1 MSPERWKQVEEIF
14 QSALDLPHEERGGFI
29 ARACADD
36 AALVAQ
42 VEALVAQYEQ
52 AGDFI
57 ESPAIAVSPLRTAGG
72 SLATT
77 PDAEPAEDPMNGRR
91 VGSYRLVRE
100 IGRGGMGA
108 VYLAE
113 RADSEYHKLVA
124 VKVVKRGMDTDFILR
139 RFRHERQ
146 LLATFDHPNIAR
158 LLDGG
163 TTDEGLPF
171 FVMEYVEGQPLYQYC
186 DSRRLTVAER
196 LRLFCQVCDSA
207 AYAHQRMVVHRDIKP
222 SNILVTAAGVPKL
235 LDFGIAKL
243 LDPDLVPEAVTPT
256 GTMMR
261 LMTPEYASPEQVH
274 GLPVTPASDTYAL
287 GVVLY
292 ELLTGHRPYEFA
304 NRSPHEIARVVCE
317 VEPERPSRAFARRE
331 GALPVEGVGDDAT
344 TLPFICEARH
354 ATPDSLRRE
363 LEGNVDNIVLKS
375 LRKEP
380 ARRYPTAD
388 ELRADISRHIEG
400 RPVSA
405 PFYFPP
411 AVKAAKPNGGETE
424 TIGKSIAVLPMKLL
438 DTRRGGDSTGDEF
451 LGVGLADA
459 LITRLSQL
467 QRFTLR
473 PTSSVLRYGDN
484 QIDPLTAGHELGVTY
499 VLDGR
504 IRRAG
509 DSIRVTVQLLD
520 VRTGAAIWAGQ
531 FDERFTDALL
541 LEDAISS
548 QVAEAIVPQLTRDER
563 RQLAKRGTD
572 DADAFEAYLRGRYH
586 WSTFT
591 EEGFAKAIVCYY
603 RAIALDPN
611 YAIAYAGVADYY
623 NWLGVYGVLPF
634 AECSASAMEAA
645 RKAIEIDPTLA
656 EAHSALGFAVVC
668 HDFDWAAAE
677 AHHLRAIELNPNYAT
692 AHHWYS
698 FQFQME
704 GRFDKAL
711 DEISRAAR
719 LDPLSP
725 SIQQGLAWLHY
736 QSRRYEE
743 SLAAHRKLLEA
754 EPRFAYGHLTYSCAL
769 RAVGR
774 HDESVAEAEKA
785 LEYAGESQ
793 LYLAWLGG
801 AYAAA
806 GRVAE
811 AQDVLRR
818 LGEMIAHRYVSPYHL
833 ALIHCHLGDRELALS
848 LLEEAYALRD
858 AWVAWLGVEPQLDP
872 LRSDPRFLDLLR
884 RTNNPLAEA
893 HARAANDSPRL
904 TTGGTPARE
913 ASAPP
918 SENAE
923 AYQLYLAARYFERKR
938 NAQGLREAIG
948 RYERAVEIDPNFAHA
963 YAAVAECYA
972 LLNWYV
978 EPPPADAF
986 AKAKEAAQRA
996 VELDGGLAEA
1006 HYSLGFVKLFYE
1018 RDHAG
1023 AETHFGRAIQ
1033 LDPKNASA
1041 RRWHSLNLSATG
1053 RHAEALA
1060 EIRRAQEISPRS
1072 AVIATAVANALYF
1085 ARRQDEAIEQCHK
1098 ALALDP
1104 GSIAAH
1110 VVLRWAYE
1118 CKGMREEAFAIYE
1131 KESAFAGDT
1140 PTTHAKHAHALAAT
1154 GHAEEAREVLNG
1166 LIARREEEWVT
1177 PYEIAIIYSLLKDR
1191 DQAFAWLERAA
1202 REHAVGFT
1210 FVKVDPH
1217 LDNLR
1222 DDPRFAELLSRTEHV
1237 APPEE
1242 PSTAPEPAHE
1252 IPARPTH
1259 EIPPRQD
1266 VDRAASRQAT
1276 ADLIDADQV
1285 TADQTADDQVIDP
1298 KRRLIGPIRRRF
1310 PRAVAALAALL
1321 LVIIASASVFFYTR
1335 DRKAPPVVQRID
1347 AAKPNAANV
1356 RAVAVLPF
1364 KTVGDGDTDGEYL
1377 GVGLADAVS
1386 NKLGQLD
1393 HVTTRPAVAVRRY
1406 LGTDKS
1412 AVDVGRELGAD
1423 FVLTGT
1429 VERETDRVRTALELT
1444 DVAASRVL
1452 WSERL
1457 DERYTDVLALQSSVS
1472 ERVARAL
1479 DLQLTGD
1486 ERTRLAKRPTENAEA
1501 YALYLAGRY
1510 YFGKRTPEGLRQAI
1524 SNFERAIAKDKNYAA
1539 AYAGLAD
1546 CNALLNWYVEPP
1558 PADAFARAKEAAAKA
1573 VALDD
1578 QLAEAHVSLAFVTFY
1593 YDHDLA
1599 RAEREFRRAI
1609 SLNANYPTAHHW
1621 FALVLAAA
1629 GRHDE
1634 ALAEATRARD
1644 LDPRSAIISAAIANI
1659 QFYAR
1664 RYDEAVAESR
1674 HALEL
1679 DPGLVAIYTIQR
1691 WAYEREGM
1699 RDDALAAF
1707 EHERAFAGDTPTTR
1721 LKHAHVLAAVGRSDE
1736 ARAVLNELLKRRE
1749 QEWVTPHEIGVVYA
1763 LLGDRDEA
1771 FSWLQRA
1778 AREHAIGVAFVK
1790 VDPQLDPLRDD
1801 PRFAELL
1808 RSAGLAG

>member
-1 MSPERWKQVEEIF
+1 M
-14 QSALDLPHEERGGFI
+14 
-29 ARACADD
+29 
-36 AALVAQ
+36 
-42 VEALVAQYEQ
+42 
-52 AGDFI
+52 
-57 ESPAIAVSPLRTAGG
+57 T
-72 SLATT
+72 
-77 PDAEPAEDPMNGRR
+77 GRR

-207 AYAHQRMVVHRDIKP
+207 AYAHERMVVHRDIKP
-222 SNILVTAAGVPKL
+222 SNILVTDAGVPKL

-261 LMTPEYASPEQVH
+261 LMTPEYASPEQVQ

-292 ELLTGHRPYEFA
+292 ELLTGHRPYEFS

-317 VEPERPSRAFARRE
+317 VEPVRPSRAFARRE
-331 GALPVEGVGDDAT
+331 GALPVEGVSGDAT
-344 TLPFICEARH
+344 TLPFICETRR
-354 ATPDSLRRE
+354 ATPESLRRD

-380 ARRYPTAD
+380 ARRYASAD
-388 ELRADISRHIEG
+388 ELRADISRHLEG

-411 AVKAAKPNGGETE
+411 AIKAAKPNGGDPETG
-424 TIGKSIAVLPMKLL
+424 GKSIAVLPMKLL
-438 DTRRGGDSTGDEF
+438 DAKRGESTGDEF

-473 PTSSVLRYGDN
+473 PTSSVLRYSDN
-484 QIDPLTAGHELGVTY
+484 QIDPLTAGHELGVSY

-611 YAIAYAGVADYY
+611 YAIAYAGIADYY

-668 HDFDWAAAE
+668 HDFDWASAE

-711 DEISRAAR
+711 EEISHAAR
-719 LDPLSP
+719 LDPPSP
-725 SIQQGLAWLHY
+725 SIQQGRAWLYY
-736 QSRRYEE
+736 QARRYEE
-743 SLAAHRKLLEA
+743 SVAAHRKLLEA

-774 HDESVAEAEKA
+774 HDESVAAAQKA

-811 AQDVLRR
+811 AHEVLRR

-893 HARAANDSPRL
+893 HARAANDSPQH
-904 TTGGTPARE
+904 TTGGSPAPE
-913 ASAPP
+913 AAAPP

-938 NAQGLREAIG
+938 NAQGLREAIS
-948 RYERAVEIDPNFAHA
+948 RYERAVEIDPGFAQA
-963 YAAVAECYA
+963 YAAMAECYA

-986 AKAKEAAQRA
+986 ARAKEAAQKA
-996 VELDGGLAEA
+996 VELDDKLADA
-1006 HYSLGFVKLFYE
+1006 HYSLGFVKLYYE

-1023 AETHFGRAIQ
+1023 AETHFGRSIQ

-1041 RRWHSLNLSATG
+1041 RRWHSLNLSAMG

-1060 EIRRAQEISPRS
+1060 EIRRAQDISPRS

-1154 GHAEEAREVLNG
+1154 GRADEAREVLNG

-1177 PYEIAIIYSLLKDR
+1177 PYEIATIYSLLKDC

-1210 FVKVDPH
+1210 FVRVDPH

-1222 DDPRFAELLSRTEHV
+1222 DDPRFAELLRRTEHV
-1237 APPEE
+1237 ATPDE
-1242 PSTAPEPAHE
+1242 PSLAPEAHHSAPPAPRPAHE
-1252 IPARPTH
+1252 VPARSMH
-1259 EIPPRQD
+1259 ETSAHVD

-1276 ADLIDADQV
+1276 ADLTAVDQV
-1285 TADQTADDQVIDP
+1285 TADQATIDQMIAP
-1298 KRRLIGPIRRRF
+1298 ERRRF
-1310 PRAVAALAALL
+1310 PRAAVAALAALL
-1321 LVIIASASVFFYTR
+1321 VLVIAAASFFFYTR
-1335 DRKAPPVVQRID
+1335 DRKTAPVAQQVD

-1364 KTVGDGDTDGEYL
+1364 KTVGDDDADGEYL

-1393 HVTTRPAVAVRRY
+1393 HVTTRPAAAVRRY
-1406 LGTDKS
+1406 LGTDKNP
-1412 AVDVGRELGAD
+1412 VEVGRELGAD

-1429 VERETDRVRTALELT
+1429 VEREADRVRTALELT

-1486 ERTRLAKRPTENAEA
+1486 ERARLAKRPTESAEA

-1558 PADAFARAKEAAAKA
+1558 PVDAFARAKEAATKA

-1578 QLAEAHVSLAFVTFY
+1578 KLAEAHVSLAFVTFY

-1599 RAEREFRRAI
+1599 RADQEFRRAI
-1609 SLNANYPTAHHW
+1609 SLNPNYPTAHHW

-1629 GRHDE
+1629 GRRDE
-1634 ALAEATRARD
+1634 ALAEVTRARD

-1659 QFYAR
+1659 HFYAR
-1664 RYDEAVAESR
+1664 RYDEAIAETR

-1679 DPGLVAIYTIQR
+1679 DPGIVGIYTIQR
-1691 WAYEREGM
+1691 WAYEQKGSK
-1699 RDDALAAF
+1699 DDALAAF
-1707 EHERAFAGDTPTTR
+1707 ERERAFAGDTPTTL

-1736 ARAVLNELLKRRE
+1736 ARAVLNDLLKRRE
-1749 QEWVTPHEIGVVYA
+1749 RGEWVTPHEIGVVYA

-1771 FSWLQRA
+1771 FAWLARA

>member
-1 MSPERWKQVEEIF
+1 MSPERWKQIEEVF
-14 QSALDLPHEERGGFI
+14 QSALDLSHEERGGFI

-36 AALVAQ
+36 AELAAQ
-42 VEALVAQYEQ
+42 VNALVAQYEQ

-57 ESPAIAVSPLRTAGG
+57 EAPAIAVSPLRTVGG

-77 PDAEPAEDPMNGRR
+77 PEAETADDPMTGRR

-113 RADSEYHKLVA
+113 RADSEYRKLVA

-186 DSRRLTVAER
+186 DSRQFTISER

-207 AYAHQRMVVHRDIKP
+207 AYAHARMVVHRDIKP
-222 SNILVTAAGVPKL
+222 SNILVTDAGVPKL

-261 LMTPEYASPEQVH
+261 LMTPEYASPEQVQ

-317 VEPERPSRAFARRE
+317 VEPERPSRAFAKRE
-331 GALPVEGVGDDAT
+331 GALPVEGVSGEAT
-344 TLPFICEARH
+344 TLPFICETRH

-380 ARRYPTAD
+380 ARRYASAD
-388 ELRADISRHIEG
+388 DLRADISRHLEG

-411 AVKAAKPNGGETE
+411 SIKAAKPNGGEPE
-424 TIGKSIAVLPMKLL
+424 SGGKSIAVLPMKLL
-438 DTRRGGDSTGDEF
+438 DSRSGGSTSDEF

-473 PTSSVLRYGDN
+473 PTSSVLRYSDN
-484 QIDPLTAGHELGVTY
+484 QIDPLTAGQELGVAY

-586 WSTFT
+586 WNTFT

-645 RKAIEIDPTLA
+645 RKAIELDPTLA
-656 EAHSALGFAVVC
+656 EAHTALGFAVVC
-668 HDFDWAAAE
+668 HDFDWTTAE
-677 AHHLRAIELNPNYAT
+677 SHHLRAIGLNPNYAT

-704 GRFDKAL
+704 GRFDKGL
-711 DEISRAAR
+711 EEINRAAQ

-725 SIQQGLAWLHY
+725 SIQQGRAWLFY

-743 SLAAHRKLLEA
+743 SLAAHRKLLDA

-774 HDESVAEAEKA
+774 HEESVAEAEKA

-806 GRVAE
+806 GRAVE

-884 RTNNPLAEA
+884 RTNNPLAEM
-893 HARAANDSPRL
+893 HARAANDAPQH
-904 TTGGTPARE
+904 TTGGSPAPE
-913 ASAPP
+913 VAAPP
-918 SENAE
+918 TQNSES
-923 AYQLYLAARYFERKR
+923 YQLYLAARYFERKR
-938 NAQGLREAIG
+938 NAQGLREAIS
-948 RYERAVEIDPNFAHA
+948 RYERAVEIDPDFAHA
-963 YAAVAECYA
+963 YAAMAECYA

-978 EPPPADAF
+978 EPPPPDAF
-986 AKAKEAAQRA
+986 SKAKDAAQRA
-996 VELDGGLAEA
+996 VELDDMLADA
-1006 HYSLGFVKLFYE
+1006 HYSLGFVKLYYE

-1023 AETHFGRAIQ
+1023 AEAHFGRSIQ

-1154 GHAEEAREVLNG
+1154 GRADEAREVLNG

-1177 PYEIAIIYSLLKDR
+1177 PYEIATIYSLLKDR

-1210 FVKVDPH
+1210 FVRVDPH

-1222 DDPRFAELLSRTEHV
+1222 DDPRFAELLRRTEHAAPIEETSPAPEARRP
-1237 APPEE
+1237 APPATEAHRTT
-1242 PSTAPEPAHE
+1242 PLPPQSTSAQEPATQ
-1252 IPARPTH
+1252 ATH
-1259 EIPPRQD
+1259 E
-1266 VDRAASRQAT
+1266 AT
-1276 ADLIDADQV
+1276 ATRHANNVVNPATRDQII
-1285 TADQTADDQVIDP
+1285 A
-1298 KRRLIGPIRRRF
+1298 RERRRF
-1310 PRAVAALAALL
+1310 SRAAVAAVAVLSV
-1321 LVIIASASVFFYTR
+1321 LVIAAASIFFYTR
-1335 DRKAPPVVQRID
+1335 NRKAQPVVHQSNI
-1347 AAKPNAANV
+1347 AQPNAAGV

-1364 KTVGDGDTDGEYL
+1364 KTVGDDADGEYL

-1406 LGTDKS
+1406 LGTDKG
-1412 AVDVGRELGAD
+1412 AVEAGRELGAD
-1423 FVLTGT
+1423 YVLTGT

-1486 ERTRLAKRPTENAEA
+1486 ERARLAKRPTENAEA

-1524 SNFERAIAKDKNYAA
+1524 SNFERAIAKDRNYAA

-1558 PADAFARAKEAAAKA
+1558 PADAFSKAKTAATKA

-1599 RAEREFRRAI
+1599 RAEREFRRAL
-1609 SLNANYPTAHHW
+1609 SLNPNYPTAHHW
-1621 FALVLAAA
+1621 FALVLAAS
-1629 GRHDE
+1629 GRHDA
-1634 ALAEATRARD
+1634 ALTEVTRARD

-1659 QFYAR
+1659 HFYAR
-1664 RYDEAVAESR
+1664 RYDEAIAETR

-1679 DPGLVAIYTIQR
+1679 DPGLIGIYTIQR
-1691 WAYEREGM
+1691 WAYERKGLN
-1699 RDDALAAF
+1699 DDALAAF
-1707 EHERAFAGDTPTTR
+1707 ERERAFAGDTPTTR

-1736 ARAVLNELLKRRE
+1736 ARAVLSELIKRRE
-1749 QEWVTPHEIGVVYA
+1749 HEWVTPHEVGVVYA

-1771 FSWLQRA
+1771 FAWLSRA

-1790 VDPQLDPLRDD
+1790 VDPQLEPLRGDS
-1801 PRFAELL
+1801 RFAELL
-1808 RSAGLAG
+1808 RSAGLAD

>member
-1 MSPERWKQVEEIF
+1 
-14 QSALDLPHEERGGFI
+14 
-29 ARACADD
+29 
-36 AALVAQ
+36 
-42 VEALVAQYEQ
+42 
-52 AGDFI
+52 
-57 ESPAIAVSPLRTAGG
+57 
-72 SLATT
+72 
-77 PDAEPAEDPMNGRR
+77 
-91 VGSYRLVRE
+91 
-100 IGRGGMGA
+100 
-108 VYLAE
+108 
-113 RADSEYHKLVA
+113 
-124 VKVVKRGMDTDFILR
+124 
-139 RFRHERQ
+139 
-146 LLATFDHPNIAR
+146 
-158 LLDGG
+158 
-163 TTDEGLPF
+163 
-171 FVMEYVEGQPLYQYC
+171 MEYVEGQPLYQYC
-186 DSRRLTVAER
+186 DSRRLTIAER

-222 SNILVTAAGVPKL
+222 SNILVTSEGVPKL

-261 LMTPEYASPEQVH
+261 LMTPEYASPEQVQ
-274 GLPVTPASDTYAL
+274 GSPVTPASDTYAL

-331 GALPVEGVGDDAT
+331 GALPVEGASEETT
-344 TLPFICEARH
+344 TLPFICETRS
-354 ATPDSLRRE
+354 ATPDSLRRDM
-363 LEGNVDNIVLKS
+363 EGNVDNIVLKS

-380 ARRYPTAD
+380 ARRYASAD
-388 ELRADISRHIEG
+388 ELRADISRHLEG

-411 AVKAAKPNGGETE
+411 SIKAAKPNGGAPEAG
-424 TIGKSIAVLPMKLL
+424 GKSIAVLPMKLL
-438 DTRRGGDSTGDEF
+438 DARRGESTGDEF

-473 PTSSVLRYGDN
+473 PTSSVLRYSDN
-484 QIDPLTAGHELGVTY
+484 QVDPLTAGQELGVSY

-520 VRTGAAIWAGQ
+520 VGTGAAIWAGQ

-572 DADAFEAYLRGRYH
+572 DSDAFEAYLRGRYH

-611 YAIAYAGVADYY
+611 YAIAYAGIADYY

-634 AECSASAMEAA
+634 AECSASAIEAA

-668 HDFDWAAAE
+668 HDFNWAAAE
-677 AHHLRAIELNPNYAT
+677 AHHQRAIELNPNYAI

-711 DEISRAAR
+711 EEINHAAR

-725 SIQQGLAWLHY
+725 SIQQGRAWLLY

-743 SLAAHRKLLEA
+743 SLAAHRKLLDA

-774 HDESVAEAEKA
+774 HDESVAAAEKA

-818 LGEMIAHRYVSPYHL
+818 LGQMIAHRYVSPYHL

-884 RTNNPLAEA
+884 RTNNPLAES
-893 HARAANDSPRL
+893 HARAASDAPL
-904 TTGGTPARE
+904 HTTGGSPAPE
-913 ASAPP
+913 AASPLT
-918 SENAE
+918 ENAE

-948 RYERAVEIDPNFAHA
+948 RYERAVEIDPTFAHA

-978 EPPPADAF
+978 EPPPPDAF

-996 VELDGGLAEA
+996 VELDDTLADA
-1006 HYSLGFVKLFYE
+1006 HYSLGCVKLFYE

-1118 CKGMREEAFAIYE
+1118 CKGMRDEAFAIYE

-1154 GHAEEAREVLNG
+1154 GRAGEAREVLNE

-1177 PYEIAIIYSLLKDR
+1177 PYEIATIYALLKER

-1210 FVKVDPH
+1210 FVRVDPH

-1222 DDPRFAELLSRTEHV
+1222 DDPRFAELLRRTEHA
-1237 APPEE
+1237 APAEE
-1242 PSTAPEPAHE
+1242 PSPAPEAHRTAPPAPP
-1252 IPARPTH
+1252 PARDPARR
-1259 EIPPRQD
+1259 P
-1266 VDRAASRQAT
+1266 
-1276 ADLIDADQV
+1276 
-1285 TADQTADDQVIDP
+1285 ADDAVRPAAREELMPPGRQ
-1298 KRRLIGPIRRRF
+1298 RF
-1310 PRAVAALAALL
+1310 PRAAVAALAALL
-1321 LVIIASASVFFYTR
+1321 VVMIVAASVFFYAR
-1335 DRKAPPVVQRID
+1335 GRKAPPVVQPPA
-1347 AAKPNAANV
+1347 AAKPGAEGV

-1364 KTVGDGDTDGEYL
+1364 KTAGSDADGEYL

-1406 LGTDKS
+1406 LGTDKNPVE
-1412 AVDVGRELGAD
+1412 AGRELGAD
-1423 FVLTGT
+1423 YVLTGT

-1479 DLQLTGD
+1479 DLQLTGA
-1486 ERTRLAKRPTENAEA
+1486 ERERLAKRPTESAEA

-1558 PADAFARAKEAAAKA
+1558 PAGAFLRAKEAATKA

-1599 RAEREFRRAI
+1599 RAEQEFRRALA
-1609 SLNANYPTAHHW
+1609 LNPNYPTAHHW

-1634 ALAEATRARD
+1634 ALAEVSRARD

-1664 RYDEAVAESR
+1664 RYDEAVAETR
-1674 HALEL
+1674 RALEL
-1679 DPGLVAIYTIQR
+1679 DPGIVGIYTIQR
-1691 WAYEREGM
+1691 WAYERKGM
-1699 RDDALAAF
+1699 KDEALAAF
-1707 EHERAFAGDTPTTR
+1707 ERERAFAGDTPTTR
-1721 LKHAHVLAAVGRSDE
+1721 LKRAHVLAAVGRSDE
-1736 ARAVLNELLKRRE
+1736 ARAVLNELIRRRDH
-1749 QEWVTPHEIGVVYA
+1749 EWVTPHEIGVVYA

-1771 FSWLQRA
+1771 FAWLQRA

-1808 RSAGLAG
+1808 RAAGLPG